1 MPTSYGVG
9 CKNIKAGP
17 LAADGGLSITLADI
31 GKLYKSTVSLTDEDG
46 AVTKHFAEGQRYPFL
61 NVLDAAGTQIKFALV
76 DISAAILAKWLGGAV
91 VTVTSWDG
99 ASDSF
104 SLENSI
110 TVDTVFNVTI
120 VIPRCFLHGKI
131 TWNMNRTEIA
141 KIEITGE
148 VMQPEKALLAPITF
162 KPTV

>member
-1 MPTSYGVG
+1 MATSYGVG

-17 LAADGGLSITLADI
+17 LAVDGGLSITLADI
-31 GKLYKSTVSLTDEDG
+31 GKLYKSTVSLMDEDG
-46 AVTKHFAEGQRYPFL
+46 SVAKHFAEGQRYPFL
-61 NVLDAAGTQIKFALV
+61 NVMDAAGTQIKFALV
-76 DISAAILAKWLGGAV
+76 DISAANLAKWLGGAV
-91 VTVTSWDG
+91 ATVTSWDG

-104 SLENSI
+104 SVENTI
-110 TVDTVFNVTI
+110 TADTIFNVTI
-120 VIPRCFLHGKI
+120 VIPRCFLYGKI

-148 VMQPEKALLAPITF
+148 VMQPEKVGLAPLTF